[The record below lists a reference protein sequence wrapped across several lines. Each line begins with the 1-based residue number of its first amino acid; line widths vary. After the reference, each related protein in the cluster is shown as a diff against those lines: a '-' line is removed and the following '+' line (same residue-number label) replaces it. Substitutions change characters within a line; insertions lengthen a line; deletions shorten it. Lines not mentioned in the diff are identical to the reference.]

1 MKRNLIRIT
10 ALIAFLIGMLILSS
24 CLGLFLSCAS
34 CTVTSCASC
43 NSCEGGSKGTLK
55 NIPGVFSYS
64 SVQENDK
71 YMLINNDWLIDKE
84 KNQMFIESYK
94 YEHYKYEYMG
104 NIYGA
109 ELTENGFMQYGI
121 RRVPKYN
128 VDTGLVD
135 HYEYYKITF
144 IFDNEAN
151 EIDLKQD
158 TELLTE
164 EQVNELTKKVS
175 SDRYSGFIISSD
187 NHYYEDDEYDAES
200 LHEIDK
206 AIYEYAYTTTEIG
219 IDSADFYQT
228 NVKIKNVNGIT
239 YFTISYCNK
248 NQFWS
253 TRADFRGVHDSSLCY
268 YDEVNKKI
276 EIVHTFEDE
285 EVIIYFDEGC
295 VMTLNTNHQVHIYDT
310 EKYEKKLVGKVANTN
325 DCRILVYPVKNSIIV
340 EVEGDIVIDN
350 KDYNRYIYISN
361 TGEII
366 FDQQIKD

>member
-1 MKRNLIRIT
+1 MKRNIIRIT
-10 ALIAFLIGMLILSS
+10 VLISFIIAILILSS
-24 CLGLFLSCAS
+24 CFVFCAG
-34 CTVTSCASC
+34 CGALSCASC
-43 NSCEGGSKGTLK
+43 NSCGVGTKGTLK

-94 YEHYKYEYMG
+94 YEHSGFDYTG
-104 NIYGA
+104 NNYGA
-109 ELTENGFMQYGI
+109 ELTENGFIQYGI

-128 VDTGLVD
+128 VDTGHVD

-151 EIDLKQD
+151 EIDMKQD

-164 EQVNELTKKVS
+164 EQVNELTKKVG
-175 SDRYSGFIISSD
+175 SDRYSGFTISSYH
-187 NHYYEDDEYDAES
+187 HYYAGYDEYDVES
-200 LHEIDK
+200 MHEVDR
-206 AIYEYAYTTTEIG
+206 AIYEYAYATTG
-219 IDSADFYQT
+219 INVDSTDFYQT
-228 NVKIKNVNGIT
+228 YVKIKSLNEIT
-239 YFTISYCNK
+239 YFTIYYCNK

-253 TRADFRGVHDSSLCY
+253 TRADFRGVHGSSLCY

-276 EIVHTFEDE
+276 EVVHTFEDE
-285 EVIIYFDEGC
+285 EVIIYFDESC

-325 DCRILVYPVKNSIIV
+325 DCYIVVFPVKNSIIID
-340 EVEGDIVIDN
+340 VEGDIVKDN

-366 FDQQIKD
+366 FDQQIKY

>member
-1 MKRNLIRIT
+1 MKRNIIRIT
-10 ALIAFLIGMLILSS
+10 VLISFIVAILILSS
-24 CLGLFLSCAS
+24 CFVFCAG
-34 CTVTSCASC
+34 CGALSCASC
-43 NSCEGGSKGTLK
+43 NSCGVGSKGTLK

-71 YMLINNDWLIDKE
+71 YILIDHDWLIDKE
-84 KNQMFIESYK
+84 KNKMFIENYK
-94 YEHYKYEYMG
+94 YRNYSYDYTG
-104 NIYGA
+104 NIYDA
-109 ELTENGFMQYGI
+109 ELTENGFIQYGI

-144 IFDNEAN
+144 TFDNEAN
-151 EIDLKQD
+151 EIDMKQD

-164 EQVNELTKKVS
+164 EQVNELTKKVE
-175 SDRYSGFIISSD
+175 SDRYSGFTILSD
-187 NHYYEDDEYDAES
+187 HHYYYDGYDEYDVES
-200 LHEIDK
+200 MHEVDR
-206 AIYEYAYTTTEIG
+206 AIYEYAYATTEINV
-219 IDSADFYQT
+219 DSTDFYQT
-228 NVKIKNVNGIT
+228 NVKIKNLNGIM
-239 YFTISYCNK
+239 YFTIYYCNK

-253 TRADFRGVHDSSLCY
+253 TYADFRGVHDASLCY

-285 EVIIYFDEGC
+285 EVIIYFDESC

-325 DCRILVYPVKNSIIV
+325 DCYIVVFAVKNSIIIDV
-340 EVEGDIVIDN
+340 GGDIVKDN

-366 FDQQIKD
+366 FDQQIKY

>member
-1 MKRNLIRIT
+1 
-10 ALIAFLIGMLILSS
+10 
-24 CLGLFLSCAS
+24 
-34 CTVTSCASC
+34 
-43 NSCEGGSKGTLK
+43 
-55 NIPGVFSYS
+55 
-64 SVQENDK
+64 
-71 YMLINNDWLIDKE
+71 MLINNDWLIDKE

-94 YEHYKYEYMG
+94 YEHSGFDYTG
-104 NIYGA
+104 NNYGA

-128 VDTGLVD
+128 VDTGRVD

-151 EIDLKQD
+151 EIDMKQD

-164 EQVNELTKKVS
+164 EQVNELTKKVK
-175 SDRYSGFIISSD
+175 SDRYSGFTISSYH
-187 NHYYEDDEYDAES
+187 HYYDGYDEYDVES
-200 LHEIDK
+200 MHEVDR
-206 AIYEYAYTTTEIG
+206 AIYEYAYTTTEINV
-219 IDSADFYQT
+219 DSSDFYQT
-228 NVKIKNVNGIT
+228 NVKIKSLNEIT
-239 YFTISYCNK
+239 YFTIYYCNK

-253 TRADFRGVHDSSLCY
+253 TYADFRGVHDASLCY

-285 EVIIYFDEGC
+285 ETVIYFDESC

-325 DCRILVYPVKNSIIV
+325 DCYIVVFPVKNSIIIDV
-340 EVEGDIVIDN
+340 YGDIVKDN